1 MLARLHYRGMTSVNL
16 ELQHCAPAL
25 GSFLSW
31 CISFY
36 ESDVSFP
43 TPITGLFNALGK
55 ASPVCA
61 LLPQLDSL
69 ETFYCRLTGNEPVKQ
84 CPEDML
90 LLQQTFPLLFDIVSI
105 VEGDQLPEALTA
117 FIIDLLENAKSPFKW
132 IDTRCCAT
140 GCTPHK

>member
-1 MLARLHYRGMTSVNL
+1 MTSLHL
-16 ELQHCAPAL
+16 ELQCCAPAL

-31 CISFY
+31 CILFY
-36 ESDVSFP
+36 GSDVSFP

-55 ASPVCA
+55 ASP

-69 ETFYCRLTGNEPVKQ
+69 ETFYHRLIGNEPVKQ

-105 VEGDQLPEALTA
+105 VEGDQLPEILTA
-117 FIIDLLENAKSPFKW
+117 FIIDLLEKAKSPFSRNVS
-132 IDTRCCAT
+132 IPDAV
-140 GCTPHK
+140 